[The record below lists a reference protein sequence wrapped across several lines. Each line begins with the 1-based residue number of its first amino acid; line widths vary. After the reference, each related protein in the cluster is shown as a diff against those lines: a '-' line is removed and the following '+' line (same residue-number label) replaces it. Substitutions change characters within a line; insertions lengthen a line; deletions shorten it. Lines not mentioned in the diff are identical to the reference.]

1 MQPDILAAPLTP
13 SAAPRATW
21 RLALAYAW
29 HMMMNGGMRRA
40 IRYLARTLASPQATG
55 RWLAYVETGPARQ
68 APLATRLDLAQKIHR
83 PLGRR
88 DLGLTDRIAL
98 LQTHYDGLADRLS
111 APAIARLAAG
121 RPIILATL
129 AGRSGRS
136 YHLTVGR
143 DCRFGKEGE
152 LTLAFRADSPAISLA
167 VVTVL
172 IGRSPDGRRLLSIG
186 GLQGP
191 AKPHGRDDVVA
202 ATRDLHGLRPKR
214 AAVAAASMLARWLDA
229 GSIVAA
235 SNDSHVGHDLPRR
248 LPVHAD
254 YDSFWIELG
263 GLRRSDGDYDLPVE
277 APRRSIDEVPAR
289 KRRDWLRRM
298 AMLDDLAGQLRRSL
312 AAAL

>member
-13 SAAPRATW
+13 SPGPRAPW

-29 HMMMNGGMRRA
+29 HMLMAGGIRRT
-40 IRYLARTLASPQATG
+40 IRYLARTVASPQATG
-55 RWLAYVETGPARQ
+55 RWLAYIEDGPARQ

-98 LQTHYDGLADRLS
+98 LQAHYDGLADRLS
-111 APAIARLAAG
+111 APAIARLAGG
-121 RPIILATL
+121 RAIGLATL

-152 LTLAFRADSPAISLA
+152 LTLALRTDNPAISLA

-172 IGRSPDGRRLLSIG
+172 IGRAPDGHRLLSIG

-202 ATRDLHGLRPKR
+202 ATRDLHGLRPKG
-214 AAVAAASMLARWLDA
+214 AALAAACLLARWLDA
-229 GSIVAA
+229 GGIVAV
-235 SNDSHVGHDLPRR
+235 SNDTHVGHDLPRR
-248 LPVHAD
+248 RPVHAD

-263 GLRRSDGDYDLPVE
+263 GVRRTDGDYDLPVE
-277 APRRSIDEVPAR
+277 PPRRAIDDVPAR

-298 AMLDDLAGQLRRSL
+298 AMIDDLAGQLRRSL
-312 AAAL
+312 DAAL